1 MNNFELKDIMLG
13 IEIDLTGKTAAV
25 TGAASGIGKAV
36 AQSLAR
42 AGAKVTVIDFNEA
55 ATIEVADEINGTP
68 LVLDLSDSAK
78 VEQTKLNVDILV
90 NNAGLQTVSKVEEFD
105 PERFTYMHRV
115 MMIAPF
121 LLTRAA
127 IAGMYQKK
135 WGRLIHI
142 SSAHGHRASPY
153 KSAYISA
160 KHGLEGFSKTIALE
174 AGPFGVTSNTIAPA
188 YVRTPLVEKQI
199 TSQAE
204 VHGISEAEVIEKIML
219 TAPVIKRLIEPNEI
233 GDVALFLCSESAGMI
248 TGTSIVV
255 DGGWLAR

>member
-1 MNNFELKDIMLG
+1 MHG
-13 IEIDLTGKTAAV
+13 IEIDLTGKKAAV

-36 AQSLAR
+36 AESLAA
-42 AGAKVTVIDFNEA
+42 AGAEVTVIDINEE
-55 ATIEVADEINGTP
+55 ATIEVAKQINGVP
-68 LVLDLSDSAK
+68 LVLDLSDSKK
-78 VEQTKLNVDILV
+78 VEQIKLDVDILV

-105 PERFTYMHRV
+105 PERFAYIHRV
-115 MMIAPF
+115 MLIAPF
-121 LLTRAA
+121 LLTRNA
-127 IAGMYQKK
+127 IAGMYERK

-199 TSQAE
+199 ESQSKIQ
-204 VHGISEAEVIEKIML
+204 GISGAEVIEKIML
-219 TAPVIKRLIEPNEI
+219 TAPVIKRLIEPKEI
-233 GDVALFLCSESAGMI
+233 GDIALFLCSESAGMM
-248 TGTSIVV
+248 TGTSVVV

>member
-1 MNNFELKDIMLG
+1 MRG
-13 IEIDLTGKTAAV
+13 IEIDLSGKKAAV
-25 TGAASGIGKAV
+25 SGAASGIGKAV
-36 AQSLAR
+36 AIVLAA

-55 ATIEVADEINGTP
+55 ATIQVADEINGTP

-78 VEQTKLNVDILV
+78 VEQTKLDVDILV

-105 PERFTYMHRV
+105 PERFAYMHRV
-115 MMIAPF
+115 MLIAPF
-121 LLTRAA
+121 LLTRNA

-153 KSAYISA
+153 KSAYVSA
-160 KHGLEGFSKTIALE
+160 KHGLEGFSKTIAL
-174 AGPFGVTSNTIAPA
+174 AGPLGVTSNTIAPA

-199 TSQAE
+199 TAQAE
-204 VHGISEAEVIEKIML
+204 LHGISEAEVVEKIML
-219 TAPVIKRLIEPNEI
+219 TAPVIKRLIEPSEI
-233 GDVALFLCSESAGMI
+233 GDAALYLCSESAGMI
-248 TGTSIVV
+248 TGTSLVI

>member
-1 MNNFELKDIMLG
+1 MRG
-13 IEIDLTGKTAAV
+13 IEIDLTGKKAAV

-36 AQSLAR
+36 AESLAA
-42 AGAKVTVIDFNEA
+42 AGAKVTVIDFNET
-55 ATIEVADEINGTP
+55 ATIEVAERINGTP

-78 VEQTKLNVDILV
+78 VEQIKLDVDILV
-90 NNAGLQTVSKVEEFD
+90 NNAGLQTVAKVEEFD
-105 PERFTYMHRV
+105 PERFAYIHRV
-115 MMIAPF
+115 MLQAPF
-121 LLTRAA
+121 LLTRGA
-127 IAGMYQKK
+127 IAGMYAKK

-153 KSAYISA
+153 KSAYVSA

-174 AGPFGVTSNTIAPA
+174 AGPYGVTSNTIAPA

-204 VHGISEAEVIEKIML
+204 IHNISEAEVVEKIML
-219 TAPVIKRLIEPNEI
+219 TAPVIKRLIEPKEV
-233 GDVALFLCSESAGMI
+233 GDIALFLCSESAGMI
-248 TGTSIVV
+248 TGTSIVA

>member
-1 MNNFELKDIMLG
+1 MRG
-13 IEIDLTGKTAAV
+13 IEIDLSGKKAAV
-25 TGAASGIGKAV
+25 SGAASGIGKAV
-36 AQSLAR
+36 AIALAA
-42 AGAKVTVIDFNEA
+42 AGAKVTVIDFNES
-55 ATIEVADEINGTP
+55 ATIQVADEINGTP
-68 LVLDLSDSAK
+68 LILDLSDSAK
-78 VEQTKLNVDILV
+78 VEQTKLDVDILV

-105 PERFTYMHRV
+105 PERFGYMLRV
-115 MMIAPF
+115 MLIAPF
-121 LLTRAA
+121 LLTRNA

-153 KSAYISA
+153 KSAYVSA

-199 TSQAE
+199 TAQAE
-204 VHGISEAEVIEKIML
+204 LHGISEAEVVEKIML
-219 TAPVIKRLIEPNEI
+219 TAPVIKRLIEPSEI
-233 GDVALFLCSESAGMI
+233 GDAALYLCSESAGMI
-248 TGTSIVV
+248 TGTSLVI

>member
-1 MNNFELKDIMLG
+1 ML
-13 IEIDLTGKTAAV
+13 
-25 TGAASGIGKAV
+25 
-36 AQSLAR
+36 
-42 AGAKVTVIDFNEA
+42 
-55 ATIEVADEINGTP
+55 
-68 LVLDLSDSAK
+68 
-78 VEQTKLNVDILV
+78 
-90 NNAGLQTVSKVEEFD
+90 
-105 PERFTYMHRV
+105 
-115 MMIAPF
+115 IAPF

-127 IAGMYQKK
+127 VAGMYQKK

-142 SSAHGHRASPY
+142 SSAHGHRASPF
-153 KSAYISA
+153 KSAYVSA

>member
-1 MNNFELKDIMLG
+1 MHV
-13 IEIDLTGKTAAV
+13 IEIDLTGKKAAV

-36 AQSLAR
+36 AESLAA
-42 AGAKVTVIDFNEA
+42 AGAEVTVIDINEE
-55 ATIEVADEINGTP
+55 ATIEVAKQINGVP
-68 LVLDLSDSAK
+68 LVLDLSDSKK
-78 VEQTKLNVDILV
+78 VEQIKLDVDILV

-105 PERFTYMHRV
+105 PERFAYIHRV
-115 MMIAPF
+115 MLIAPF
-121 LLTRAA
+121 LLTRNA
-127 IAGMYQKK
+127 IAGMYERK

-199 TSQAE
+199 ESQSKIQ
-204 VHGISEAEVIEKIML
+204 GISEAEVIEKIML
-219 TAPVIKRLIEPNEI
+219 TAPVIKRLIEPKEI
-233 GDVALFLCSESAGMI
+233 GDIALFLCSESAGMM
-248 TGTSIVV
+248 TGTSVVV

>member
-1 MNNFELKDIMLG
+1 MRG
-13 IEIDLTGKTAAV
+13 IEIDLSGKKAAV
-25 TGAASGIGKAV
+25 SGAASGIGKAV
-36 AQSLAR
+36 AIALAA

-55 ATIEVADEINGTP
+55 ATMQVADEINGTP

-78 VEQTKLNVDILV
+78 VEQTKLDIDILV

-105 PERFTYMHRV
+105 PERFAYMHRV
-115 MMIAPF
+115 MLIAPF
-121 LLTRAA
+121 LLTRNA

-142 SSAHGHRASPY
+142 SSAHGHRASAY
-153 KSAYISA
+153 KSAYVAA

-174 AGPFGVTSNTIAPA
+174 AGPLGVTSNTIAPA

-199 TSQAE
+199 TAQAE
-204 VHGISEAEVIEKIML
+204 LHGISEAEVVEKIML
-219 TAPVIKRLIEPNEI
+219 TAPVIKRLIEPSEI
-233 GDVALFLCSESAGMI
+233 GDAALYLCSESAGMI
-248 TGTSIVV
+248 TGTSLVI

>member
-1 MNNFELKDIMLG
+1 MHG
-13 IEIDLTGKTAAV
+13 IEIDLTGKKAAV

-36 AQSLAR
+36 AESLAA
-42 AGAKVTVIDFNEA
+42 AGAEVTVIDINEE
-55 ATIEVADEINGTP
+55 ATIEVAKQINGVP
-68 LVLDLSDSAK
+68 LVLDLSDSKK
-78 VEQTKLNVDILV
+78 VEQIKLDVDILV

-105 PERFTYMHRV
+105 PERFAYIHRV
-115 MMIAPF
+115 MLIAPF
-121 LLTRAA
+121 LLTRNA
-127 IAGMYQKK
+127 IAGMYERK

-199 TSQAE
+199 ESQSKIQ
-204 VHGISEAEVIEKIML
+204 GISEAEVIEKIML
-219 TAPVIKRLIEPNEI
+219 TAPVIKRLIEPKEI
-233 GDVALFLCSESAGMI
+233 GDIALFLCSESAGMM
-248 TGTSIVV
+248 TGTSVVV
-255 DGGWLAR
+255 DGGWSAR

>member
-1 MNNFELKDIMLG
+1 
-13 IEIDLTGKTAAV
+13 
-25 TGAASGIGKAV
+25 
-36 AQSLAR
+36 
-42 AGAKVTVIDFNEA
+42 
-55 ATIEVADEINGTP
+55 
-68 LVLDLSDSAK
+68 
-78 VEQTKLNVDILV
+78 
-90 NNAGLQTVSKVEEFD
+90 
-105 PERFTYMHRV
+105 
-115 MMIAPF
+115 
-121 LLTRAA
+121 
-127 IAGMYQKK
+127 MYQKK

-199 TSQAE
+199 TAQAE

-219 TAPVIKRLIEPNEI
+219 TAPVIKRLIEPNEV

-248 TGTSIVV
+248 TGTSIVM

>member
-1 MNNFELKDIMLG
+1 MHG
-13 IEIDLTGKTAAV
+13 IEIDLTGKKAAV

-36 AQSLAR
+36 AESLAA
-42 AGAKVTVIDFNEA
+42 AGAEVTVIDINEE
-55 ATIEVADEINGTP
+55 ATIEVAKQINGVP
-68 LVLDLSDSAK
+68 LVLDLSDSKK
-78 VEQTKLNVDILV
+78 VEQIKLDVDILV

-105 PERFTYMHRV
+105 PERFAYIHRV
-115 MMIAPF
+115 MLIAPF
-121 LLTRAA
+121 LLTRNA
-127 IAGMYQKK
+127 IAGMYERK

-199 TSQAE
+199 ESQSKIQ
-204 VHGISEAEVIEKIML
+204 VISEAEVIEKIML
-219 TAPVIKRLIEPNEI
+219 TAPVIKRLIEPKEI
-233 GDVALFLCSESAGMI
+233 GDIALFLCSESAGMM
-248 TGTSIVV
+248 TGTSVVV